1 MGIDIE
7 NVISTMKASNYFYA
21 WEDSL
26 LGNSVLNDWKKVL
39 DDPDNESLYS
49 ELSIKLYEHK
59 VPYVI
64 VSEYIDEFF
73 RYCNIDQHRHTIKN
87 KIAKAY
93 LHKQLL
99 HDKES
104 IEIELGTQLSV
115 ILESKR
121 ELINAHLN
129 WMKNFISSIIE
140 KPTYFELDPKKCFV
154 GKWILSEKDNIP
166 SSLVQ
171 KHINLHS
178 MSESAIRMYH
188 QKDYAYFLLL
198 YMDILASSYQIR
210 DAIVNI
216 IFTNRIHSI
225 YQDPLSGK
233 FNYFQLKD
241 DIQKYDKD
249 VSILM
254 FNIKDFKK
262 MNLLYG
268 HDVCDKLIRKI
279 ADKVDAIPEVID
291 TYRIYGDEF
300 AILFPTKDAE
310 KVITLFKEKLYKHEF
325 TFANERMSISFY
337 GSYAEL
343 SKHVLEY
350 CEYGLMLS
358 KKHYGD
364 IVNVNSTDKKALFL
378 YADELHLSKK
388 LQFAF
393 VDNRIISH
401 YQPIEDIK
409 TGKITKHEVL
419 MRVQNIDGSIMFPG
433 EFLDSLE
440 DMYLY
445 PEVTKLMIKNS
456 FDFFK
461 DKECGFSINLL
472 YSDLINEDTKAF
484 ILEIIK
490 ENPQVASRCTF
501 ELLEYEAIVNL
512 SDVSTFFSDLHS
524 CGVSIALDDFGTGY
538 SNYDVIFNMKID
550 YIKIDGSLTE
560 SMLTSEKSKVV
571 VESIVEVSKKL
582 GIKIVIEFV
591 SSEEIYNAVKG
602 MGIDYAQG
610 YHIGKPSAQLVC

>member
-1 MGIDIE
+1 MDIDIE
-7 NVISTMKASNYFYA
+7 KVIFTMKESNYFYA
-21 WEDSL
+21 WKDAL
-26 LGNSVLNDWKKVL
+26 LGNSVLNDWKKIL
-39 DDPDNESLYS
+39 AEPENRSLYS
-49 ELSIKLYEHK
+49 ELSVKLYEHK

-73 RYCNIDQHRHTIKN
+73 RYCNIDQHRHMIKN
-87 KIAKAY
+87 KIAEAY

-99 HDKES
+99 DDKEG
-104 IEIELGTQLSV
+104 IEEELGTKMSV
-115 ILESKR
+115 VLESTR
-121 ELINAHLN
+121 ELIDAHLN
-129 WMKNFISSIIE
+129 WMKSFITTIVE
-140 KPTYFELDPKKCFV
+140 KPTYFELDPRKCFV
-154 GKWILSEKDNIP
+154 GKWILSEKENIP

-178 MSESAIRMYH
+178 MAESALRMYH
-188 QKDYAYFLLL
+188 KEDYAYFLLL
-198 YMDILASSYQIR
+198 YMDILESSYQIKNS
-210 DAIVNI
+210 IMNI
-216 IFTNRIHSI
+216 FFTRRIRSI
-225 YQDPLSGK
+225 YEDPLSGK
-233 FNYFQLKD
+233 FNYFQLKN

-249 VSILM
+249 VSILV

-279 ADKVDAIPEVID
+279 ADKVDTIPEVMS

-300 AILFPTKDAE
+300 AILFSTQEAE
-310 KVITLFKEKLYKHEF
+310 KVITLFKEELYKYEF
-325 TFANERMSISFY
+325 NFADESMSISFY
-337 GSYAEL
+337 GSYAQL

-364 IVNVNSTDKKALFL
+364 IVNVDNTDEKALFL

-388 LQFAF
+388 LQLAF

-401 YQPIEDIK
+401 FQPIEDLK
-409 TGKITKHEVL
+409 TGKITKYEVL
-419 MRVQNIDGSIMFPG
+419 MRVQNIDGTIMFPG

-440 DMYLY
+440 NMYLY

-456 FDFFK
+456 FDFFRDK
-461 DKECGFSINLL
+461 DCGFSINLL
-472 YSDLINEDTKAF
+472 YSDLINQDTKAF

-490 ENPQVASRCTF
+490 ENPQTASRCTF

-512 SDVSTFFSDLHS
+512 NDVATFFADLHS
-524 CGVSIALDDFGTGY
+524 HNVSIALDDFGTGY

-560 SMLTSEKSKVV
+560 SMLTSEKSRVV
-571 VESIVEVSKKL
+571 IESIVEVSKKL
-582 GIKIVIEFV
+582 GIEIVIEFV
-591 SSEEIYNAVKG
+591 SSEEIYNAVKD
-602 MGIDYAQG
+602 MDIDYAQG
-610 YHIGKPSAQLVC
+610 YHIGKPLAKLLD